1 MFRLYRLK
9 DSHHLIPA
17 LFDVVRMPKSP
28 GKVSLY
34 NSPRELLTIPLLAQ
48 YYSINT
54 TRCSLWSAR
63 TLTCSPFL
71 AKGQI

>member
-34 NSPRELLTIPLLAQ
+34 HFSKRAVD
-48 YYSINT
+48 NT
-54 TRCSLWSAR
+54 TAGAVL
-63 TLTCSPFL
+63 LD
-71 AKGQI
+71 